1 MPVNDV
7 NNLNTPYPVVDADPH
22 FNRVIRYFR
31 PADYGIWAAGT
42 VAAPAILYGLEMADS
57 TLPRGMKPHPSG
69 RFLHLRSTL
78 RMTTFLGFAGGFLLA
93 YQNSSLRLWGWKENH
108 REQER
113 DLVELGQLAKEG
125 KPLYGETDL
134 PEYIQGVAHRNSMW
148 SQLKFGVLPWFNFVN
163 HQHHGTDPAKYKEE
177 S

>member
-1 MPVNDV
+1 
-7 NNLNTPYPVVDADPH
+7 
-22 FNRVIRYFR
+22 
-31 PADYGIWAAGT
+31 
-42 VAAPAILYGLEMADS
+42 MADS

-69 RFLHLRSTL
+69 RFMHLRSTL

-93 YQNSSLRLWGWKENH
+93 YQNSSLRLWGWKENEL
-108 REQER
+108 EQTR
-113 DLVELGQLAKEG
+113 DRDELGQLAREG

-163 HQHHGTDPAKYKEE
+163 HQHHGTDPAKYKEDA
-177 S
+177 